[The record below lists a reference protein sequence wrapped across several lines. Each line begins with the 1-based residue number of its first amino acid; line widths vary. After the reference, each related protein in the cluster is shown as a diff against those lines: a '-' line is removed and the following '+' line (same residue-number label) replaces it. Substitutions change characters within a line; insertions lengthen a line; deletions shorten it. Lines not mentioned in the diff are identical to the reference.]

1 MSRMGTIEL
10 DVVSFPASQR
20 QMRIA
25 VVTET
30 YPPDVNGVALTLRR
44 IVEGLQGLGHD
55 VFLVRP
61 RQTSDTESGG
71 PANELLVQ
79 GMPIPMYP
87 ALKIG
92 FPAKRALVKLWTA
105 QRPDIVHIA
114 TEGPLGWSA
123 IQAAKKLRIPMTS
136 DFRTNF
142 HAYSAFYGFRWMK
155 TTILS
160 YMRKFHNA
168 TQCTMVPTEEL
179 KQTLAGLGF
188 LRLVAIPR
196 GIDTILFNPERR
208 SEALRQ
214 SWGATAA
221 TCVLLSVGRLAAEK
235 NLNLVLKVFQQAR
248 LRNLDVRLVFVGDG
262 PLKEKLVAQCP
273 EAIFCG
279 VQRGEAL
286 AAHYASGDILLFSS
300 LTETFGNVTLE
311 GLASGISVVAFDCA
325 GARQLISSDVSGVLV
340 PPQDESAFI
349 ERSLRLATDAGQ
361 RDLLGRAA
369 RQVSLENQWASV
381 VSRTEAV
388 MLKVLDIR
396 NG

>member
-1 MSRMGTIEL
+1 MSRMGTVEL

-44 IVEGLQGLGHD
+44 IVEGLQGRGHD

-279 VQRGEAL
+279 VQHGEAL

>member
-1 MSRMGTIEL
+1 MGTIEL

>member
-1 MSRMGTIEL
+1 MEKAEL
-10 DVVSFPASQR
+10 DVMSFPAIHR

-44 IVEGLQGLGHD
+44 VVEGLQGLGHD

-61 RQTSDTESGG
+61 RQSNDATAGD
-71 PANELLVQ
+71 PAHELLVQ

-92 FPAKRALVKLWTA
+92 FPAKRALVKLWTSR
-105 QRPDIVHIA
+105 RPDLVHIA

-155 TTILS
+155 STILS
-160 YMRKFHNA
+160 YMKKFHNA
-168 TQCTMVPTEEL
+168 TQCTMVPTAEL

-188 LRLVAIPR
+188 HRLMVIPR
-196 GIDTILFNPERR
+196 GIDTQLFDPVRR
-208 SEALRQ
+208 SEALRS
-214 SWGATAA
+214 SWGVTAA

-235 NLNLVLKVFQQAR
+235 NLNLVLKVFHQAR
-248 LRNLDVRLVFVGDG
+248 MQNRDIRLVFVGDG

-279 VQRGEAL
+279 VQHGEAL
-286 AAHYASGDILLFSS
+286 AAHYASGDIFLFPS

-311 GLASGISVVAFDCA
+311 ALASGIAVVAFDCA
-325 GARQLISSDVSGVLV
+325 GARQLISSDVSGILL
-340 PPQDESAFI
+340 PTQDESSFV
-349 ERSLRLATDAGQ
+349 ERSIRLAQDANQ
-361 RDLLGRAA
+361 RNRLGMAA
-369 RQVSLENQWASV
+369 RQVSLENQWATV
-381 VSRTEAV
+381 VKRTEAV
-388 MLKVLDIR
+388 MLQVLADR
-396 NG
+396 TG